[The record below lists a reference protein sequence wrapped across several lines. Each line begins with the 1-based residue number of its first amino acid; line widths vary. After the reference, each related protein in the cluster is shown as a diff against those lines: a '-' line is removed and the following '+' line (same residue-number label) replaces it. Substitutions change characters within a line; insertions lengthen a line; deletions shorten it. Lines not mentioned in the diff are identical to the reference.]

1 MQCSVRAY
9 ERSANLTAMTLA
21 ERLGYDAD
29 TRLLI
34 ITSDNLGM
42 YHAANVACYESL
54 REGIATNASVMVP
67 APWAREA
74 VRGYRSADVG
84 VHLTLNADFSC
95 YRWNSITHAPTLH
108 SGEGGFPRT
117 VADLWEHADSDEVRR
132 ECRAQIERAVAWG
145 FDPTHLDSHLN
156 ALVLRPELFDIY
168 IDLACEFR
176 LPIRLADQAT
186 EDTAGFPLRTLAEQQ
201 GILSPDRTAQLHGE
215 DRMAAFA
222 DFVASLTPGVTELS
236 MQPAIDTPELHALL
250 SDTAARIGDH
260 AVLTHPT
267 NRSTLAQAGIELI
280 SWAAIRNLQ
289 RS

>member
-1 MQCSVRAY
+1 
-9 ERSANLTAMTLA
+9 MTLA
-21 ERLGYDAD
+21 ERLGYDANA
-29 TRLLI
+29 RLLI

-54 REGIATNASVMVP
+54 REGLATNASLMVP

-74 VRGYRSADVG
+74 VRGYRGADVG

-117 VADLWEHADSDEVRR
+117 AEDLWEHADSHEVRR
-132 ECRAQIERAVAWG
+132 ECRAQIERAVVWG

-168 IDLACEFR
+168 LDLACEFQ
-176 LPIRLADQAT
+176 LPIRLADHAT
-186 EDTAGFPLRTLAEQQ
+186 EDKAGFPLRSLAEEE
-201 GILSPDRTAQLHGE
+201 GVLSPDRTATLHGD
-215 DRMAAFA
+215 DRPGAFT
-222 DFVASLTPGVTELS
+222 DFVSSLEPGVTELS

-250 SDTAARIGDH
+250 GDTTARIGDH
-260 AVLTHPT
+260 AVLTAPDSRT
-267 NRSTLAQAGIELI
+267 ALADAGIELI

-289 RS
+289 RG